1 MAISKDKKK
10 VILEGLRSVMKDAS
24 TIVFVNFKGLKVNDA
39 VKFRKDLK
47 KQDVGYVVAK
57 KTLMGIALGEQK
69 VEGDMPELAGE
80 VAIAYGK
87 DQIAPAREVY
97 EFSKKNKGIMTIVG
111 GVFEGKFVTA
121 EKMISI
127 ASIPS
132 MQTLR
137 GQFVNLINSP
147 IQGFVMAAS
156 EIAKKKQQ

>member
-10 VILEGLRSVMKDAS
+10 VILEGLRTVIKDAS

-39 VKFRKDLK
+39 VKLRKDLK
-47 KQDVGYVVAK
+47 KQGVGYTVAK

-69 VEGDMPELAGE
+69 VEGVQPELAGE
-80 VAIAYGK
+80 VAIAYSK
-87 DQIAPAREVY
+87 DQIAPAREIY
-97 EFSKKNKGIMTIVG
+97 EFAKKNKGVMTIIG
-111 GVFEGKFVTA
+111 GVFDGKFVDA
-121 EKMISI
+121 NKMISI

-137 GQFVNLINSP
+137 AQFVNLINSP

-156 EIAKKKQQ
+156 EIAKKQQQ